1 MVRLNFAEEFHQQC
15 ADGQDMQCYEDRI
28 SHAIYGVVLGKAE
41 SKTREPSEEEK
52 QSSWYDEIDYIIEHP
67 KIVEYPKCD
76 GWISVDERL
85 PEEHQDVLVAFWTG
99 GNYGISF
106 ATYKKY
112 DGEMAF
118 VEPNYGYYGIDEVTT
133 KCDFWRPLPPP
144 PKTE

>member
-1 MVRLNFAEEFHQQC
+1 MTVTITKAEYESLLADKKRLDFIEKNWCEVIDGIPEIKITAHIIVGETQLRPALDQVINGYEKLNFH
-15 ADGQDMQCYEDRI
+15 
-28 SHAIYGVVLGKAE
+28 
-41 SKTREPSEEEK
+41 
-52 QSSWYDEIDYIIEHP
+52 W
-67 KIVEYPKCD
+67 EYNN
-76 GWISVDERL
+76 WISVKDRL

-133 KCDFWRPLPPP
+133 KCDFWRPLPQP